1 MPMSLPMPL
10 LPWTFSGLIGA
21 RWRAPERTRRER
33 ARRRPLGALLFLL
46 LLGPACATPAPVPDQ
61 GAGLTPLLWRA
72 SRPGAGELFLFGSVH
87 LGDRP
92 GGAYGPAVEAAFA
105 DSDELVVEVDLAAL
119 SAAEAERAR
128 AAHALLPPGRQL
140 RDVLSADTYRR
151 LSARLA
157 ERDLPMVSVAA
168 MQPWA
173 VASLLALL
181 EFQAAGYEFDRGVD
195 RQLIDRAADRLPT
208 RGLETMESQLAM
220 LSGLPLETQELMIVD
235 MLERTEAVQQEVG
248 DLMDAWSRGDE
259 EQLTALLFAPLDEH
273 PELAGFYEAVF
284 FARNEQMTDRLA
296 ALSADGR
303 GRFVVLGA
311 GHMVGPR
318 GIPAL
323 LAARGFTVAK
333 LQPH

>member
-1 MPMSLPMPL
+1 
-10 LPWTFSGLIGA
+10 
-21 RWRAPERTRRER
+21 
-33 ARRRPLGALLFLL
+33 
-46 LLGPACATPAPVPDQ
+46 
-61 GAGLTPLLWRA
+61 
-72 SRPGAGELFLFGSVH
+72 
-87 LGDRP
+87 
-92 GGAYGPAVEAAFA
+92 VEAAFA

-208 RGLETMESQLAM
+208 RGLETMDSQLAM

-235 MLERTEAVQQEVG
+235 MLERTDAVQQEVG

-333 LQPH
+333 LQPR